1 LYARTNNYCLLRT
14 YGELRKSYSLIIRLF
29 SMLFD
34 HVGEIIK
41 IIVNE
46 ATKKAGHQID
56 NRLLL
61 GSAFVIIFYPCL

>member
-1 LYARTNNYCLLRT
+1 
-14 YGELRKSYSLIIRLF
+14 
-29 SMLFD
+29 MLFD